1 MSDTDSQRD
10 EDLKRAVA
18 HQEATVTDA
27 IDWSE
32 PYAQDRYLE
41 THAEAPVVQDE
52 RLFSRK
58 VLIGWASA
66 AFVIWF
72 LLRVIAPIAMERVKR
87 VVISRFPPTHNTA
100 PMAPPSAPVTP
111 TAPATSKA
119 PEPKSRR

>member
-10 EDLKRAVA
+10 EKLKRAVA
-18 HQEATVTDA
+18 HQEPRVTDA

-41 THAEAPVVQDE
+41 PQAQAPAVQQE

-66 AFVIWF
+66 AFIIWF
-72 LLRVIAPIAMERVKR
+72 LLRVISPIAMETVKR

-100 PMAPPSAPVTP
+100 RLPPPSAPVTP
-111 TAPATSKA
+111 SAPATSKA
-119 PEPKSRR
+119 PELKSRR